1 MAFVAGA
8 PLCAHLRAA
17 AARRAAG
24 RLSTRWPAP
33 PVGRAA
39 AAAWG
44 APAGGRVALPRM
56 AASSENTSAPGV
68 AASPVAAPQMAGG
81 GGGGPTAPVTDAEVG
96 NRSFQ
101 LIEMEDSEQAV
112 SALYLRAADKG
123 VDFGAT
129 DGPVPDSVTGEW
141 TLNEADGT
149 LGLALTRNYE
159 GDFSFSVTRFYKV
172 RLCRGGRGG
181 GGVPRVGTASGG
193 GLAASLLCC
202 GGCLIIVWGFRG
214 GHTLWVRALCV
225 WLVRRMPG
233 S

>member
-1 MAFVAGA
+1 MAFVAGT

-17 AARRAAG
+17 AAPRAAG
-24 RLSTRWPAP
+24 RVATYRPAP
-33 PVGRAA
+33 PTGRSAA
-39 AAAWG
+39 AARG
-44 APAGGRVALPRM
+44 ATAGGRVARPRM

-68 AASPVAAPQMAGG
+68 AASPVAAPRMAGG
-81 GGGGPTAPVTDAEVG
+81 GGDGPTAPVTDAEVG

-149 LGLALTRNYE
+149 LGLALTRNYD

-172 RLCRGGRGG
+172 RLRRGEGL
-181 GGVPRVGTASGG
+181 PRLGSSFGDCP
-193 GLAASLLCC
+193 AASVCC
-202 GGCLIIVWGFRG
+202 GGRLIIIWELWR
-214 GHTLWVRALCV
+214 GHTASVAALRGLCV
-225 WLVRRMPG
+225 G
-233 S
+233 SVEA